1 MKNKFFCLAS
11 VLVLIVATS
20 CKKDNIQK
28 TGKANT
34 IVLPQSGSS
43 VIFAN
48 SQFAFN
54 FLQQTLQQDTADDNK
69 LISPLS
75 IYLALSMVYNGADNA
90 TKDAISKVLQL
101 SGISID
107 DLNSVCKALI
117 TQLPA
122 EDKNVH
128 FSIANSIWCNQNNFQ
143 PFDSFL
149 SITRNY
155 YDAAVKVENFGNPN
169 TVNDINNWVKDKTNG
184 KIQKILDATSSDDL
198 MYLLDAIYFNGAWKF
213 SFKISDTKNDLFH
226 LQNGNSV
233 EVPFMN
239 QTIKTNLYYDSS
251 FEILELPYG
260 YDNGFS
266 MYIALPNNNQQPIS
280 SFVSFMKADIFANA
294 IKKMDSASLKVEIPR
309 WQYSYSIENMKPELS
324 SLGMGIAFSGN
335 ADFSKMYNPD
345 QIRPYITKAI
355 HKTYIKVNE
364 QGTEAAAVTAI
375 GIGYTSISPEPLIF
389 KADHPFLYAIAEKQ
403 TGTILFTGIVNDPSV
418 SE

>member
-169 TVNDINNWVKDKTNG
+169 TVNDI
-184 KIQKILDATSSDDL
+184 
-198 MYLLDAIYFNGAWKF
+198 
-213 SFKISDTKNDLFH
+213 
-226 LQNGNSV
+226 
-233 EVPFMN
+233 
-239 QTIKTNLYYDSS
+239 
-251 FEILELPYG
+251 
-260 YDNGFS
+260 
-266 MYIALPNNNQQPIS
+266 
-280 SFVSFMKADIFANA
+280 
-294 IKKMDSASLKVEIPR
+294 
-309 WQYSYSIENMKPELS
+309 
-324 SLGMGIAFSGN
+324 
-335 ADFSKMYNPD
+335 
-345 QIRPYITKAI
+345 
-355 HKTYIKVNE
+355 
-364 QGTEAAAVTAI
+364 
-375 GIGYTSISPEPLIF
+375 
-389 KADHPFLYAIAEKQ
+389 
-403 TGTILFTGIVNDPSV
+403 
-418 SE
+418 

>member
-1 MKNKFFCLAS
+1 MKNKFLCIAS
-11 VLVLIVATS
+11 VLVLILVTS
-20 CKKDNIQK
+20 CKKDNIRK
-28 TGKANT
+28 IDKANT
-34 IVLPQSGSS
+34 IVLPQNGSS
-43 VIFAN
+43 IITAN
-48 SQFAFN
+48 NQFAFN
-54 FLQQTLQQDTADDNK
+54 FLQQTLQQDIADGNK
-69 LISPLS
+69 LISPFS
-75 IYLALSMVYNGADNA
+75 IYLALSMVYNGTDNA
-90 TKDAISKVLQL
+90 TKDSISRVLQL

-107 DLNSVCKALI
+107 DLNLVCKALI
-117 TQLPA
+117 AQLPA

-143 PFDSFL
+143 PLDFFL
-149 SITRNY
+149 NITRNY

-169 TVNDINNWVKDKTNG
+169 TVNDINNWVKEKTNG
-184 KIQKILDATSSDDL
+184 KIQKILDATSTDDL
-198 MYLLDAIYFNGAWKF
+198 MYLLDAIYFNGAWTY

-239 QTIKTNLYYDSS
+239 QTIKTNLYHDSS

-266 MYIALPNNNQQPIS
+266 MYIALPGNNQQPMS

-294 IKKMDSASLKVEIPR
+294 IKKMDSASVKVEIPR
-309 WQYSYSIENMKPELS
+309 WQYSYNIEDMKPELS
-324 SLGMGIAFSGN
+324 SLGMGIAFLAN
-335 ADFSKMYNPD
+335 ADFSRMYNPD
-345 QIRPYITKAI
+345 QVRPYITKAV

-375 GIGYTSISPEPLIF
+375 GMGTTSYGGPIIF

-403 TGTILFTGIVNDPSV
+403 TGTILFTGVVNDPSV